1 MFEEV
6 WRAYEENE
14 LSHSAAHHLMAIHE
28 LREAHG
34 YARVSDVAK
43 HLSITKGS
51 VSTAMKH
58 LKERG
63 YVQEDLNRFLELTEQ
78 GLKVVQETEATR
90 LVVQRFLK
98 DALGMDED
106 DAMID
111 ACKVEHL
118 ISNEARVRLV
128 CFLRVLFSE
137 KPSADEFLRMFR
149 EGAQECRAGDV
160 ESCNLCEDIC
170 YGYPRVALAESE

>member
-28 LREAHG
+28 LREVHG
-34 YARVSDVAK
+34 YARVSDIAK

-63 YVQEDLNRFLELTEQ
+63 YVQEDLNRFLELTQQ
-78 GLKVVQETEATR
+78 GLKVVQEVEETR
-90 LVVQRFLK
+90 LVVQRFLR
-98 DALGMDED
+98 DGLGMDED

-118 ISNEARVRLV
+118 ISTEARMRLV
-128 CFLRVLFSE
+128 RFLRVLFSE
-137 KPSADEFLRMFR
+137 EPMANGFLQMFR
-149 EGAQECRAGDV
+149 KGALESRNGDV
-160 ESCNLCEDIC
+160 E
-170 YGYPRVALAESE
+170 A

>member
-14 LSHSAAHHLMAIHE
+14 LSHSAAHHLMAVHE

-78 GLKVVQETEATR
+78 GLKVVQEVEETR
-90 LVVQRFLK
+90 LVVAAIPQRRPWYGRGRRDDRRLQGRTSNQHGSA
-98 DALGMDED
+98 DAVGPF
-106 DAMID
+106 
-111 ACKVEHL
+111 
-118 ISNEARVRLV
+118 SARVVFGRTGGQWV
-128 CFLRVLFSE
+128 SPDVPRRCHRVL
-137 KPSADEFLRMFR
+137 AM
-149 EGAQECRAGDV
+149 AAT
-160 ESCNLCEDIC
+160 
-170 YGYPRVALAESE
+170 

>member
-28 LREAHG
+28 LRQAHG

-58 LKERG
+58 LKERS
-63 YVQEDLNRFLELTEQ
+63 YVQEDLNRFLELTDQ
-78 GLKVVQETEATR
+78 GLKVVQEVEQTR
-90 LVVQRFLK
+90 LVVQRFLR
-98 DALGMDED
+98 DGLGMDED
-106 DAMID
+106 DAMVD

-118 ISNEARVRLV
+118 ISTETRKRLV
-128 CFLRVLFSE
+128 RFLHVLFSE
-137 KPSADEFLRMFR
+137 EPAANKFLQMFR
-149 EGAQECRAGDV
+149 EGPLESPNGEV
-160 ESCNLCEDIC
+160 E
-170 YGYPRVALAESE
+170 A

>member
-34 YARVSDVAK
+34 YARVSDIAK

-78 GLKVVQETEATR
+78 GLKVVEEVEETR
-90 LVVQRFLK
+90 LVVQRFLR
-98 DALGMDED
+98 DGLGMDED

-118 ISNEARVRLV
+118 ISTEARRRLV
-128 CFLRVLFSE
+128 RFLHVLFSE
-137 KPSADEFLRMFR
+137 EPAANGFLQMFR
-149 EGAQECRAGDV
+149 DMRSVAATH
-160 ESCNLCEDIC
+160 SCE
-170 YGYPRVALAESE
+170 

>member
-34 YARVSDVAK
+34 YARVSDIAK

-78 GLKVVQETEATR
+78 GLKVVEEVEETR
-90 LVVQRFLK
+90 LVVQRFLR
-98 DALGMDED
+98 DGLGMDED

-118 ISNEARVRLV
+118 ISTEARMRLV
-128 CFLRVLFSE
+128 RFLHVLFSE
-137 KPSADEFLRMFR
+137 EPAANGFLQMFR
-149 EGAQECRAGDV
+149 EGALESLNGEV
-160 ESCNLCEDIC
+160 E
-170 YGYPRVALAESE
+170 A

>member
-28 LREAHG
+28 LRQEHG
-34 YARVSDVAK
+34 YARVSDIAK

-63 YVQEDLNRFLELTEQ
+63 YVQEDPNRFLELTEQ
-78 GLKVVQETEATR
+78 GLKVVEATEATR
-90 LVVQRFLK
+90 MEVQRFLSN
-98 DALGMDED
+98 ALGMDED

-118 ISNEARVRLV
+118 ISTEARARLV
-128 CFLRVLFSE
+128 SFLNMLFSE
-137 KPSADEFLRMFR
+137 EPAAIEYLKMFRDKAQDFRSADIE
-149 EGAQECRAGDV
+149 A
-160 ESCNLCEDIC
+160 
-170 YGYPRVALAESE
+170 

>member
-14 LSHSAAHHLMAIHE
+14 LSHSAAHHLLSIHE
-28 LREAHG
+28 LRRQSG
-34 YARVSDVAK
+34 YARVSDIAK

-51 VSTAMKH
+51 VSTAMKL

-63 YVQEDLNRFLELTEQ
+63 YVQEDHNKFLELTGK
-78 GLKVVQETEATR
+78 GLKVVEETEATR
-90 LVVQRFLK
+90 LVVQKFLSN
-98 DALGMDED
+98 ALGMDED

-118 ISNEARVRLV
+118 ISSEARSRLV
-128 CFLRVLFSE
+128 QFLNVLFSDKSEAREFMLVFE
-137 KPSADEFLRMFR
+137 KTVRSEVDEK
-149 EGAQECRAGDV
+149 
-160 ESCNLCEDIC
+160 
-170 YGYPRVALAESE
+170 

>member
-14 LSHSAAHHLMAIHE
+14 LSHSAAHHLLSIHE
-28 LREAHG
+28 LRRQSG
-34 YARVSDVAK
+34 YARVSDIAK

-51 VSTAMKH
+51 VSTAMKL

-63 YVQEDLNRFLELTEQ
+63 YVQEDHNKFLELTDK

-90 LVVQRFLK
+90 LVVQKILCN
-98 DALGMDED
+98 ALGMDED

-118 ISNEARVRLV
+118 ISSEARARLV
-128 CFLRVLFSE
+128 CFLQILFSD
-137 KPSADEFLRMFR
+137 KPQAREFMSMFNDNVFSCQDGNV
-149 EGAQECRAGDV
+149 ETCQLCDDV
-160 ESCNLCEDIC
+160 C
-170 YGYPRVALAESE
+170 YSDPSQMVLGEN

>member
-14 LSHSAAHHLMAIHE
+14 LSHSAAHHLMAIHQ
-28 LREAHG
+28 LRKEHG
-34 YARVSDVAK
+34 YARVSDIAK

-63 YVQEDLNRFLELTEQ
+63 YVQEDPNRFLELTER
-78 GLKVVQETEATR
+78 GLEVVQETEGTR
-90 LVVQRFLK
+90 LVVQRFLS

-118 ISNEARVRLV
+118 ISTEARGRLV
-128 CFLRVLFSE
+128 AFLQLLFSE
-137 KPSADEFLRMFR
+137 KTSANEFLKLFR
-149 EGAQECRAGDV
+149 D
-160 ESCNLCEDIC
+160 SHT
-170 YGYPRVALAESE
+170 S

>member
-28 LREAHG
+28 LRTAHG
-34 YARVSDVAK
+34 YARVSDIAK

-63 YVQEDLNRFLELTEQ
+63 YVQEDPNRFLELTVQ
-78 GLKVVQETEATR
+78 GLKVVEDTEASR

-118 ISNEARVRLV
+118 ISTEARGRLV
-128 CFLRVLFSE
+128 GFSRVLFSE
-137 KPSADEFLRMFR
+137 EPTAKAFLKLFR
-149 EGAQECRAGDV
+149 TVGM
-160 ESCNLCEDIC
+160 
-170 YGYPRVALAESE
+170 

>member
-28 LREAHG
+28 LREMHG
-34 YARVSDVAK
+34 YARVSDIAK

-78 GLKVVQETEATR
+78 GLKVVQEVEETR
-90 LVVQRFLK
+90 LVVQRFLR

-118 ISNEARVRLV
+118 ISTEARMRLV
-128 CFLRVLFSE
+128 HFLRVLFSE
-137 KPSADEFLRMFR
+137 KPAANGFLQMFR
-149 EGAQECRAGDV
+149 EDALELRNGGDV
-160 ESCNLCEDIC
+160 K
-170 YGYPRVALAESE
+170 V